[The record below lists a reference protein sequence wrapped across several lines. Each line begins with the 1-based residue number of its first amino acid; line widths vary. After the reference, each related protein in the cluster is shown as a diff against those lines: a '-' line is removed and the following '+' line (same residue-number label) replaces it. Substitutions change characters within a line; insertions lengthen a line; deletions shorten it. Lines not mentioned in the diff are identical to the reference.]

1 MVVDGSISYIDDNP
15 PEGNSDAASG
25 NPEGGTTMSSY
36 SVKIALANLDK
47 VKNGYH
53 MQATIDLGDLGAI
66 ELPKSDS
73 KEGEQ
78 AYVLVND
85 FGTIIRRDVQVG
97 QENGDKMAIESGLES
112 ADRVVISSKPV
123 KVGDIV
129 ESDALIASDES
140 ATNESMTDASK

>member
-1 MVVDGSISYIDDNP
+1 MSYQ
-15 PEGNSDAASG
+15 
-25 NPEGGTTMSSY
+25 
-36 SVKIALANLDK
+36 K
-47 VKNGYH
+47 
-53 MQATIDLGDLGAI
+53 AI
-66 ELPKSDS
+66 Q

-112 ADRVVISSKPV
+112 ADRVVISSKTS

-129 ESDALIASDES
+129 ESNRRLLLMNQQP
-140 ATNESMTDASK
+140 TNQ

>member
-1 MVVDGSISYIDDNP
+1 
-15 PEGNSDAASG
+15 
-25 NPEGGTTMSSY
+25 
-36 SVKIALANLDK
+36 
-47 VKNGYH
+47 

-97 QENGDKMAIESGLES
+97 KKMATKWRLNL
-112 ADRVVISSKPV
+112 A
-123 KVGDIV
+123 
-129 ESDALIASDES
+129 
-140 ATNESMTDASK
+140 

>member
-1 MVVDGSISYIDDNP
+1 MSYR
-15 PEGNSDAASG
+15 
-25 NPEGGTTMSSY
+25 
-36 SVKIALANLDK
+36 
-47 VKNGYH
+47 
-53 MQATIDLGDLGAI
+53 
-66 ELPKSDS
+66 KSNS

-112 ADRVVISSKPV
+112 ADRVVISSKKPV

-129 ESDALIASDES
+129 ESDAAIASDES

>member
-1 MVVDGSISYIDDNP
+1 
-15 PEGNSDAASG
+15 
-25 NPEGGTTMSSY
+25 
-36 SVKIALANLDK
+36 
-47 VKNGYH
+47 

>member
-1 MVVDGSISYIDDNP
+1 I
-15 PEGNSDAASG
+15 
-25 NPEGGTTMSSY
+25 
-36 SVKIALANLDK
+36 
-47 VKNGYH
+47 
-53 MQATIDLGDLGAI
+53 Q
-66 ELPKSDS
+66 

-112 ADRVVISSKPV
+112 ADRVVISSKKPV

-129 ESDALIASDES
+129 ESDAAIASDES

>member
-1 MVVDGSISYIDDNP
+1 
-15 PEGNSDAASG
+15 
-25 NPEGGTTMSSY
+25 
-36 SVKIALANLDK
+36 
-47 VKNGYH
+47 
-53 MQATIDLGDLGAI
+53 AI
-66 ELPKSDS
+66 Q

-112 ADRVVISSKPV
+112 ADRVVISSKKPV

-129 ESDALIASDES
+129 ESDAAIASDES

>member
-1 MVVDGSISYIDDNP
+1 M
-15 PEGNSDAASG
+15 
-25 NPEGGTTMSSY
+25 
-36 SVKIALANLDK
+36 
-47 VKNGYH
+47 
-53 MQATIDLGDLGAI
+53 
-66 ELPKSDS
+66 
-73 KEGEQ
+73 
-78 AYVLVND
+78 ND

-112 ADRVVISSKPV
+112 ADRVVISSKKPV

>member
-1 MVVDGSISYIDDNP
+1 MSYR
-15 PEGNSDAASG
+15 
-25 NPEGGTTMSSY
+25 
-36 SVKIALANLDK
+36 KK
-47 VKNGYH
+47 
-53 MQATIDLGDLGAI
+53 AI
-66 ELPKSDS
+66 Q

-112 ADRVVISSKPV
+112 ADRVVISSKKPV

-129 ESDALIASDES
+129 ESDAAIASDES

>member
-1 MVVDGSISYIDDNP
+1 MSYR
-15 PEGNSDAASG
+15 
-25 NPEGGTTMSSY
+25 
-36 SVKIALANLDK
+36 KK
-47 VKNGYH
+47 QFK
-53 MQATIDLGDLGAI
+53 
-66 ELPKSDS
+66 

-112 ADRVVISSKPV
+112 ADRVVISSKKPV

-129 ESDALIASDES
+129 ESDAAIASDES

>member
-1 MVVDGSISYIDDNP
+1 
-15 PEGNSDAASG
+15 
-25 NPEGGTTMSSY
+25 
-36 SVKIALANLDK
+36 
-47 VKNGYH
+47 

-66 ELPKSDS
+66 ELPKKAIQ

-112 ADRVVISSKPV
+112 ADRVVISSKKPV

-129 ESDALIASDES
+129 ESDAAIASDES
-140 ATNESMTDASK
+140 ATNESLTDASK

>member
-1 MVVDGSISYIDDNP
+1 
-15 PEGNSDAASG
+15 
-25 NPEGGTTMSSY
+25 MSSY

-66 ELPKSDS
+66 ELPKSNS

-112 ADRVVISSKPV
+112 ADRVVISSKTS

-129 ESDALIASDES
+129 ESDAAIASDES

>member
-1 MVVDGSISYIDDNP
+1 
-15 PEGNSDAASG
+15 
-25 NPEGGTTMSSY
+25 
-36 SVKIALANLDK
+36 
-47 VKNGYH
+47 
-53 MQATIDLGDLGAI
+53 DLGALGAI
-66 ELPKSDS
+66 ELPKEAIQ

-112 ADRVVISSKPV
+112 ADRVVISSKKPV

-129 ESDALIASDES
+129 ESDAAIASDES

>member
-1 MVVDGSISYIDDNP
+1 MSYR
-15 PEGNSDAASG
+15 
-25 NPEGGTTMSSY
+25 
-36 SVKIALANLDK
+36 
-47 VKNGYH
+47 
-53 MQATIDLGDLGAI
+53 
-66 ELPKSDS
+66 KSDS

-123 KVGDIV
+123 KSVI
-129 ESDALIASDES
+129 LLNQMQRLLLMNQQP
-140 ATNESMTDASK
+140 TNQ

>member
-1 MVVDGSISYIDDNP
+1 MSYR
-15 PEGNSDAASG
+15 
-25 NPEGGTTMSSY
+25 
-36 SVKIALANLDK
+36 K
-47 VKNGYH
+47 
-53 MQATIDLGDLGAI
+53 AI
-66 ELPKSDS
+66 Q

-129 ESDALIASDES
+129 ESDAAIASDES